1 MGGEE
6 LACACA
12 PAPSWGLLSESF
24 RRRRR
29 RRKVARGVA
38 GTLLIK
44 IQKAQWKLECGLCHS
59 SHPPSSSSSSSS
71 LGLVGLKTTGIL
83 SYRSGPVGCKEKN
96 YTSKK
101 QLHTFRCWWDRRV
114 VVMTRV
120 RLVLAAPQQV
130 RDLGQRW
137 PSPSAIPSATGRSG
151 RGSFTYRPNTKN
163 SNSNQFD

>member
-59 SHPPSSSSSSSS
+59 SHPPPPPQV
-71 LGLVGLKTTGIL
+71 LWGWLALTTGIL

-101 QLHTFRCWWDRRV
+101 QLHTLRCWWDRRV

-137 PSPSAIPSATGRSG
+137 PSPSAITSATGRSG
-151 RGSFTYRPNTKN
+151 RGSFAYRPNTKN